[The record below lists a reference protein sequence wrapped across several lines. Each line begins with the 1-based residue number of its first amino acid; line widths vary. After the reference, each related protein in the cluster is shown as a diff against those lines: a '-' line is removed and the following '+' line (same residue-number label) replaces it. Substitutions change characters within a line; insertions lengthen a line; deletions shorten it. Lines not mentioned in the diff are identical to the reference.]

1 MGIFEQRDVANLRTD
16 GLHHLLTVGT
26 GEADRRSLAD
36 TGSERN
42 GLRPAIHQHL
52 GAGYGTLAGTAAAA
66 HEADDL
72 TFTERFETSLS
83 FGRRDKIRRAGAQIL
98 SLLTADD
105 TDLFS
110 YRSLL
115 FSLQKHTCP
124 PRPNEAG

>member
-1 MGIFEQRDVANLRTD
+1 MCIRD
-16 GLHHLLTVGT
+16 
-26 GEADRRSLAD
+26 S

-42 GLRPAIHQHL
+42 GLRSAIHQHL

-105 TDLFS
+105 KMCIRDRATTGPSPPFLT
-110 YRSLL
+110 
-115 FSLQKHTCP
+115 HTVYDP
-124 PRPNEAG
+124 T